1 MAETES
7 KPNFFQ
13 RMGQGIQQYVRE
25 TSGELRKVKWPTT
38 QEAWSLTRIV
48 LIVLVVMSVLLG
60 TLDGIFSTIMSLLV
74 TI

>member
-13 RMGQGIQQYVRE
+13 RMGQGIRQYIRE

-48 LIVLVVMSVLLG
+48 LIVLVVMSGILG
-60 TLDGIFSTIMSLLV
+60 LLDGVFSFIMSFLMK
-74 TI
+74 I